1 MLWEHSLLQDRQNGQ
16 PLRKSQNVPIVLILP
31 CRWQDGAESLGIERP
46 QNLSMTKYT
55 DRYEVVIVQNILD
68 EVFGIKDGTSG
79 SLPDIQDCL
88 VTIGDK

>member
-1 MLWEHSLLQDRQNGQ
+1 
-16 PLRKSQNVPIVLILP
+16 
-31 CRWQDGAESLGIERP
+31 
-46 QNLSMTKYT
+46 MTKYT
-55 DRYEVVIVQNILD
+55 NRYEVVIVQNILD